1 MAAFE
6 ALLRRHFHSA
16 FLVAMSQLEEPSD
29 AEDACQDAFVR
40 CWERLGECREPSK
53 FRSWLLRTVRNTAHN
68 HREYLEVRA
77 GPPVDSL
84 ADLAAPSDPAG
95 DLDRKERA
103 RVLRSALGTLDIM
116 PYEVIVMHD
125 LEGWKHAEIA
135 AKLGISELMARQYLS
150 AARKA
155 LRQRLAHEPHRE
167 ESSE

>member
-1 MAAFE
+1 
-6 ALLRRHFHSA
+6 
-16 FLVAMSQLEEPSD
+16 MSQLEESSD

-40 CWERLGECREPSK
+40 CWERVGECREPSK
-53 FRSWLLRTVRNTAHN
+53 FRSWLLRAVRNTAHN
-68 HREYLEVRA
+68 HRAYLEVRA

-95 DLDRKERA
+95 ELDRKERA
-103 RVLRSALGTLDIM
+103 RVLRSALRALDIM

-135 AKLGISELMARQYLS
+135 AKLGISELMSRQHLS

-155 LRQRLAHEPHRE
+155 LRKRLAHEHHRE

>member
-1 MAAFE
+1 
-6 ALLRRHFHSA
+6 
-16 FLVAMSQLEEPSD
+16 
-29 AEDACQDAFVR
+29 
-40 CWERLGECREPSK
+40 
-53 FRSWLLRTVRNTAHN
+53 
-68 HREYLEVRA
+68 VRA

>member
-6 ALLRRHFHSA
+6 ALLRRHFRSA
-16 FLVAMSQLEEPSD
+16 FLVAMSQLEEASD

-40 CWERLGECREPSK
+40 CWERIGECREPSK
-53 FRSWLLRTVRNTAHN
+53 FRSWLLRAVRNTAHN

-84 ADLAAPSDPAG
+84 PDLAAPSDPAG

-103 RVLRSALGTLDIM
+103 RAVRSALRDLDSM
-116 PYEVIVMHD
+116 PYEVIVMHE

-135 AKLGISELMARQYLS
+135 AKLGISELMSRQHLS

-155 LRQRLAHEPHRE
+155 LRERLGNEQKSGGIE
-167 ESSE
+167 

>member
-1 MAAFE
+1 
-6 ALLRRHFHSA
+6 
-16 FLVAMSQLEEPSD
+16 
-29 AEDACQDAFVR
+29 
-40 CWERLGECREPSK
+40 
-53 FRSWLLRTVRNTAHN
+53 
-68 HREYLEVRA
+68 VRA

-84 ADLAAPSDPAG
+84 ADLAAPSDPVG

-103 RVLRSALGTLDIM
+103 RFLRSALRDLDIM

-135 AKLGISELMARQYLS
+135 AKLGISELMSRQHLS

-155 LRQRLAHEPHRE
+155 LRKRLAHEQHRE